1 MMLSLLSTP
10 QPVDH
15 LVSLSKTA
23 EEKIH
28 EEHQEI
34 QDLKE
39 ILSLLQHLVARTKI
53 KLNLD
58 NITPAPELNHVR
70 YTELRSPNAE
80 PRTGNPSLDPGV
92 RQR

>member
-1 MMLSLLSTP
+1 MLLPHSIP
-10 QPVDH
+10 QPADH
-15 LVSLSKTA
+15 FVSLSKTA

-80 PRTGNPSLDPGV
+80 PRTGNPPLDPGV
-92 RQR
+92 CQR